1 MRESGGLR
9 RSRRRMITPDKR
21 WTLPRYYRI
30 WASMSTAGDIWP
42 ALSPV
47 RGEGRP
53 RGGKGVGPERAA
65 NVRVGRGAANVRVG
79 RRPQTCG
86 SGGGGVDGGSGA
98 PRSRTG
104 EVASRS
110 PAAGV
115 KVSPGR
121 KTKPRHEG
129 GETHA
134 VSQTGQLRSSSFSYR
149 YRHEPVRRQGGRGR
163 RP

>member
-30 WASMSTAGDIWP
+30 WASMSTARDIWP

-53 RGGKGVGPERAA
+53 RGGKGAGREEAA
-65 NVRVGRGAANVRVG
+65 NVRVGRGR
-79 RRPQTCG
+79 QTCG

-129 GETHA
+129 GETYA
-134 VSQTGQLRSSSFSYR
+134 VSQTGQLRTASFSYR
-149 YRHEPVRRQGGRGR
+149 YRHEPVRRQGG
-163 RP
+163 

>member
-53 RGGKGVGPERAA
+53 RGGKGA
-65 NVRVGRGAANVRVG
+65 GREG
-79 RRPQTCG
+79 RQRCG
-86 SGGGGVDGGSGA
+86 SGGGGKRAGREEAANVRGGRRRCGGRVRGA
-98 PRSRTG
+98 PEPDRR
-104 EVASRS
+104 
-110 PAAGV
+110 
-115 KVSPGR
+115 GR
-121 KTKPRHEG
+121 IT
-129 GETHA
+129 
-134 VSQTGQLRSSSFSYR
+134 
-149 YRHEPVRRQGGRGR
+149 EPGGRREGVARAENEAQTR
-163 RP
+163 RRRNPCSIADWATPVFKFQLSV